1 MTDNRL
7 IDKLDNDNIPVFNVS
22 EITDEI
28 RNLLEDNYPYL
39 KIKGEISGVTKA
51 KSGHVYL
58 TLKDEKN
65 NISAVIWAGIL
76 KDLLIQ
82 PKNGDEVICSGRI
95 TTFTRYSSN
104 YNLIIDAIA
113 YEGEGQL
120 EKKKEE
126 LRKKLEKEGLFDEKY
141 KKKIP
146 FIPNLIGIITSKS
159 GAVRYEM
166 DDTINERFPVKR
178 ELYPVSVQGKAA
190 VREIISAIEYFNNR
204 KIKGIK
210 ADVLIIARGGGS
222 IEDLWCFND
231 EEICRAVFNSKIPI
245 ISAIGHAPDTT
256 LIDYVADC
264 SAATPT
270 EAAVIVV
277 PIKKELIEKL
287 NKIFKRFNKAISDFL
302 NEKSKNLQLNFSKLK
317 TPYQIYDQKQKEYI
331 QNIKR
336 FENSVKFNVENK
348 KSKLKSLTSQ
358 LEIASPRNILKRG
371 YVYVKNLK
379 NDSYLKSIN
388 DINGEINIKIGFH
401 DGIIKATTKK

>member
-1 MTDNRL
+1 M
-7 IDKLDNDNIPVFNVS
+7 
-22 EITDEI
+22 
-28 RNLLEDNYPYL
+28 
-39 KIKGEISGVTKA
+39 
-51 KSGHVYL
+51 
-58 TLKDEKN
+58 
-65 NISAVIWAGIL
+65 
-76 KDLLIQ
+76 Q
-82 PKNGDEVICSGRI
+82 
-95 TTFTRYSSN
+95 
-104 YNLIIDAIA
+104 
-113 YEGEGQL
+113 
-120 EKKKEE
+120 EE
-126 LRKKLEKEGLFDEKY
+126 E
-141 KKKIP
+141 
-146 FIPNLIGIITSKS
+146 
-159 GAVRYEM
+159 
-166 DDTINERFPVKR
+166 
-178 ELYPVSVQGKAA
+178 
-190 VREIISAIEYFNNR
+190 
-204 KIKGIK
+204 
-210 ADVLIIARGGGS
+210 
-222 IEDLWCFND
+222 EDLWCFND

-401 DGIIKATTKK
+401 DVIIKATTKK